1 MVQLLWLLVAVVDSA
16 GQFAQRL
23 LKVVCLWRLDVN
35 ERSKLTRFQRLNL
48 THLLWRKAPRRA
60 ALI

>member
-1 MVQLLWLLVAVVDSA
+1 MTRTNLMPKHLFKR
-16 GQFAQRL
+16 GQGFALRYT
-23 LKVVCLWRLDVN
+23 VPTVN

-60 ALI
+60 AFI